1 MGGEYPKGGKDIPGS
16 FATLGGGVFLGY
28 SSPRGGIPRNIA
40 PFWEGGRISWT
51 AGGQKSCD
59 NGMGK

>member
-28 SSPRGGIPRNIA
+28 SFPRGGIPRNIA
-40 PFWEGGRISWT
+40 PF
-51 AGGQKSCD
+51 
-59 NGMGK
+59 